1 MIPYWERS
9 QMQII
14 LTEREE
20 WAALCYKQYSLLLKV
35 SETWPG
41 FAADLRIKR
50 NAFDKDDDCYSIFL
64 A

>member
-1 MIPYWERS
+1 MIPYLERS
-9 QMQII
+9 QMQTI

-20 WAALCYKQYSLLLKV
+20 WAALCYNTTHILTVLK
-35 SETWPG
+35 TWPG

-50 NAFDKDDDCYSIFL
+50 NAFDKDDDCYSMFL